1 MKNGNPER
9 EKRDRILK
17 VLKKHPE
24 GLTVQE
30 IASLANL
37 NRATASKYIFGLIV
51 EGLAYQRKIGPA
63 KLCYF
68 KEKKK

>member
-1 MKNGNPER
+1 M
-9 EKRDRILK
+9 
-17 VLKKHPE
+17 
-24 GLTVQE
+24 TVQE
-30 IASLANL
+30 IAGLAGL

-68 KEKKK
+68 KGKKK

>member
-1 MKNGNPER
+1 MNNKDSER

-17 VLKKHPE
+17 ILKKHPE
-24 GLTVQE
+24 GLTVQD
-30 IASLANL
+30 IARLADI

-51 EGLAYQRKIGPA
+51 EGLAYQRKLGPA
-63 KLCYF
+63 KLCYL